1 MMHFYFVYL
10 MKMKE
15 KTQIW
20 KKKEKKA
27 LLKIGTAESSK
38 DHVLLETSTE
48 LVKLVAQL
56 NELIQHR
63 ESDFAMFYHKDKD
76 KWIALVLSN
85 WILGAFG
92 EHVEYSS

>member
-1 MMHFYFVYL
+1 M
-10 MKMKE
+10 
-15 KTQIW
+15 
-20 KKKEKKA
+20 KKKGKKKKA

-38 DHVLLETSTE
+38 AHVLLETSTE

-63 ESDFAMFYHKDKD
+63 ESDFAMFYYKDKD

-85 WILGAFG
+85 WILGAFD
-92 EHVEYSS
+92 EQVEYSS

>member
-1 MMHFYFVYL
+1 

-15 KTQIW
+15 KSQTW
-20 KKKEKKA
+20 KKEKKKKKA

-38 DHVLLETSTE
+38 AHVLLETSTE
-48 LVKLVAQL
+48 LVKLVALL

-85 WILGAFG
+85 WIVGAFD
-92 EHVEYSS
+92 EQVEYSS

>member
-1 MMHFYFVYL
+1 M
-10 MKMKE
+10 
-15 KTQIW
+15 
-20 KKKEKKA
+20 
-27 LLKIGTAESSK
+27 
-38 DHVLLETSTE
+38 LLETSTE

-85 WILGAFG
+85 WILGAFD
-92 EHVEYSS
+92 EQVEYSS

>member
-1 MMHFYFVYL
+1 

-15 KTQIW
+15 KTHM
-20 KKKEKKA
+20 KKKERKKKA

-38 DHVLLETSTE
+38 AHVLLETSTE

-63 ESDFAMFYHKDKD
+63 ESDFAMFYHKDRVD
-76 KWIALVLSN
+76 C
-85 WILGAFG
+85 F
-92 EHVEYSS
+92 SSE

>member
-1 MMHFYFVYL
+1 M
-10 MKMKE
+10 
-15 KTQIW
+15 
-20 KKKEKKA
+20 KKKERKKNS

-38 DHVLLETSTE
+38 AHVLLETSTE
-48 LVKLVAQL
+48 VVKLVAQL

-85 WILGAFG
+85 
-92 EHVEYSS
+92 

>member
-1 MMHFYFVYL
+1 M
-10 MKMKE
+10 
-15 KTQIW
+15 
-20 KKKEKKA
+20 
-27 LLKIGTAESSK
+27 
-38 DHVLLETSTE
+38 LLETSTE

-85 WILGAFG
+85 RILEAFD
-92 EHVEYSS
+92 EQVEYSS

>member
-1 MMHFYFVYL
+1 

-20 KKKEKKA
+20 KKGKKKKA

-38 DHVLLETSTE
+38 AHVLLETSTE

-85 WILGAFG
+85 WILGAFD
-92 EHVEYSS
+92 EKVKYSS

>member
-1 MMHFYFVYL
+1 

-15 KTQIW
+15 KTHM
-20 KKKEKKA
+20 KKKKKKKKA
-27 LLKIGTAESSK
+27 LLKIGTAESS
-38 DHVLLETSTE
+38 LS
-48 LVKLVAQL
+48 QL

-85 WILGAFG
+85 WILEAFD
-92 EHVEYSS
+92 EQVEYSS

>member
-1 MMHFYFVYL
+1 

-20 KKKEKKA
+20 KERKEKKSVIKDRHRRI
-27 LLKIGTAESSK
+27 LESPRVTR
-38 DHVLLETSTE
+38 DFNWA
-48 LVKLVAQL
+48 KLVAQL

-85 WILGAFG
+85 WILEAFD
-92 EHVEYSS
+92 EQVEYSS

>member
-1 MMHFYFVYL
+1 

-15 KTQIW
+15 KTHM
-20 KKKEKKA
+20 KKKGKKKKA

-38 DHVLLETSTE
+38 AHVLLETSTE

-63 ESDFAMFYHKDKD
+63 ESDFAMFYHKDRVD
-76 KWIALVLSN
+76 C
-85 WILGAFG
+85 F
-92 EHVEYSS
+92 SSE